1 MSAARKS
8 VVIPFTVAGLLA
20 LAALSAWIFAI
31 ESHSSAPAA
40 CNNTYS
46 IFAEMPPCRRPAIFV
61 ALGWIAFT
69 LAIALGWVG
78 GVRKRRNR
86 TSGDAGSGNDR
97 GAPPH
102 DARPSI

>member
-1 MSAARKS
+1 MTRARKS
-8 VVIPFTVAGLLA
+8 VAIPFTLAALLG

-31 ESHSSAPAA
+31 ESHSFAPAA

-46 IFAEMPPCRRPAIFV
+46 LFAEMPQCRRPAIFI
-61 ALGWIAFT
+61 ALGWIAFI

-86 TSGDAGSGNDR
+86 TSSDAAGPRNG

-102 DARPSI
+102 DAHPST